1 MTDEKHEAAVKMG
14 RLNKSRSKSV
24 ERYWAKRMGTRRL
37 DAIAGSGTRQSDIR
51 FISSRLGDQVFDIE
65 VKSRVRP
72 SISLYEEAVKK
83 ALDGTTPVLGL
94 EVRTPQGHPNERYCI
109 MSFEDFC
116 EIVGAEPEEDEE
128 EAELE
133 YVRQGFPIVNDEDED
148 VIAY

>member
-1 MTDEKHEAAVKMG
+1 
-14 RLNKSRSKSV
+14 
-24 ERYWAKRMGTRRL
+24 
-37 DAIAGSGTRQSDIR
+37 
-51 FISSRLGDQVFDIE
+51 
-65 VKSRVRP
+65 
-72 SISLYEEAVKK
+72 
-83 ALDGTTPVLGL
+83 
-94 EVRTPQGHPNERYCI
+94 